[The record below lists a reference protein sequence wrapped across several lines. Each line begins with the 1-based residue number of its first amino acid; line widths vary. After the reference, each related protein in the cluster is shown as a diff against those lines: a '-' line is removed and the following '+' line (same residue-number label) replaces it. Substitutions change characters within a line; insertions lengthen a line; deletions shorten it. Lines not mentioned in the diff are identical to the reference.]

1 MRTVAIALDGVLR
14 KPLDVEA
21 QDFGA
26 SLLFASLV
34 DHFRVVV
41 LGTDNLE
48 RDEHFLAINGLVR
61 YVKIESLRPEDGE
74 GVAAQKRAQIDR
86 LRAEGF
92 RFEFVLVPDPELA
105 YHLYVEGVPVLLY
118 LHPTFS
124 AKAFRP
130 DYDGGIRP
138 WNELAE
144 EVQFQLNVKAEQRRQ
159 EQV

>member
-26 SLLFASLV
+26 SLLYAGLNN
-34 DHFRVVV
+34 HFRVVI
-41 LGTDNLE
+41 LGTDNPA
-48 RDEHFLAINGLVR
+48 RDEQFLAINGIGR
-61 YVKIESLRPEDGE
+61 YVKIEPLRPEDGE
-74 GVAAQKRAQIDR
+74 GVAEQKRAQIAR

-92 RFEFVLVPDPELA
+92 RFEFVVVPDPELA

-124 AKAFRP
+124 AKSFRP

-138 WNELAE
+138 WTELAE
-144 EVQFQLNVKAEQRRQ
+144 EVEFQLNAKAERLRQ